1 MSTRAADKKMGLA
14 LATIVGMNAMIGAS
28 IFTIPEQLHKIVG
41 PAALVTYIFVIAAVW
56 CIAYSLARM
65 AHYYP
70 REGSFYT
77 YAQVWAGKRG
87 GLIAASLYCAGL
99 IVALGL
105 LTKLTGTYLHTQI
118 PNVSATT
125 ASTLVLFLLSASI
138 IAGTKLSQAGQ
149 IVLIALTLL
158 PMLIITVLSL
168 AKADMS
174 RLTPFAPYGFNAI
187 FQASKIVVFGFFGFE
202 AVASLYNSI
211 QKPEKNISKAITYSI
226 LLVSALYFV
235 FVFSTL
241 VGLPREL
248 FLSGRTLPEALYA
261 MFPEKPWL
269 ITLTVWGIIITLM
282 GTLHA
287 MIWSIS
293 SLIRSLSTLN
303 YKASVVVVTLLVW
316 LSSVI
321 FKSLDLL
328 FNITALCIIVALVA
342 AIMPLLTKHVPARIS
357 ERIIAFFALISS
369 TIMCAYA
376 VEGIWRQL
384 ANGL

>member
-1 MSTRAADKKMGLA
+1 
-14 LATIVGMNAMIGAS
+14 
-28 IFTIPEQLHKIVG
+28 
-41 PAALVTYIFVIAAVW
+41 
-56 CIAYSLARM
+56 
-65 AHYYP
+65 
-70 REGSFYT
+70 
-77 YAQVWAGKRG
+77 
-87 GLIAASLYCAGL
+87 
-99 IVALGL
+99 
-105 LTKLTGTYLHTQI
+105 
-118 PNVSATT
+118 
-125 ASTLVLFLLSASI
+125 
-138 IAGTKLSQAGQ
+138 
-149 IVLIALTLL
+149 
-158 PMLIITVLSL
+158 
-168 AKADMS
+168 
-174 RLTPFAPYGFNAI
+174 LTPFAPYGFNAI